1 MVSGWRTLSGHS
13 FSDLPECARN
23 AVEIYVDLRTVI
35 GLGGGDRLK
44 P

>member
-1 MVSGWRTLSGHS
+1 MSGYS

-35 GLGGGDRLK
+35 GLGGG
-44 P
+44 